1 MNDKK
6 RVMAFVDGFNLYHAI
21 DDLDID
27 PKTKRP
33 RHQKQHL
40 KWLNLLAMASA
51 FAPPTREQIV
61 SVYYFSAFAT
71 WRPDAYQRHLDY
83 VRALE
88 SVGVNVVMGNFKKKH
103 RQCNKCNTTWIGH
116 EEKESDV
123 NLALYLLDLAYQNA
137 YDKAFLVTADTDL
150 VPAIKMVR
158 SNFPQ
163 KEVIALIPK
172 NRFRNAMELR
182 QACNGAS
189 RIEESHLERNLFPD
203 SITLSDSCSVTRPTK
218 YRPPKKV
225 ENV

>member
-1 MNDKK
+1 MNNKK

-27 PKTKRP
+27 PKTRRP
-33 RHQKQHL
+33 RRQKQHL
-40 KWLNLLAMASA
+40 KWLDLRAMASA
-51 FAPPTREQIV
+51 FTPPSREEV
-61 SVYYFSAFAT
+61 VGVHYFSAFAT
-71 WRPDAYQRHLDY
+71 WIPDAYQRHLDY

-88 SVGVNVVMGNFKKKH
+88 SVGVNVVMGNFKKKW
-103 RQCNKCNTTWIGH
+103 RQCNKCNATWLGH

-123 NLALYLLDLAYQNA
+123 SLALYLLDMAYQDA

-158 SNFPQ
+158 KHFPQ

-172 NRFRNAMELR
+172 NRFQNAMELR

-189 RIEESHLERNLFPD
+189 RIEESHLERNLFPA
-203 SITLSDSCSVTRPTK
+203 SITLADGSTVTRPAK
-218 YRPPKKV
+218 YQPPKK
-225 ENV
+225 NHA